1 MKDIRVLYVEDS
13 ARNREDL
20 KALLPG
26 TLGDDYRISLD
37 CEESFENA
45 AKKSRDYHLLILDLY
60 QGPATEGGVNLG
72 ERVFE
77 EIKASVFC
85 PIVFYSG
92 NVLSVKDMRSRVIG
106 VVRKGEDNELEVLK
120 SEILRLIKNG
130 IPTLR
135 EKVHVA
141 IDEEFRRFFWETIQK
156 RNDIFKADEEDFSLG
171 YLLLRNFADAL
182 SKDYIKAILE
192 DSSIM
197 DDKVHPM
204 EFYIYPMEKARE
216 FECGEI
222 VIHKENR
229 DVFVILTPSCDFI
242 KRKGKKRKAEHVL
255 LAKTVLFTSTSEYKS
270 LVDINNQ
277 IAENDKRIGE
287 LVREA
292 KATEELR
299 AKREE
304 LEQTKGKKISSFKQ
318 LVNSGSSDRFFFLPG
333 TPFIED
339 RVIDFQDKLT
349 VSYESLFNDFERLA
363 KLDNPYAQSMISS
376 FIRYYNRIGFPD
388 IDVDFIIGRLGL

>member
-1 MKDIRVLYVEDS
+1 MKDIRILYVEDD

-26 TLGDDYRISLD
+26 TLGDDFRIILD

-45 AKKSRDYHLLILDLY
+45 AKKSREYHLIILDLY

-72 ERVFE
+72 EKVFE

-92 NVLSVKDMRSRVIG
+92 NVLSVEDMRSRVIG
-106 VVRKGEDNELEVLK
+106 VVRKGEDNELDVLK
-120 SEILRLIKNG
+120 TEILRLINNG

-135 EKVHVA
+135 EKVHQA

-156 RNDIFKADEEDFSLG
+156 RNDIFKADEQDFSLG
-171 YLLLRNFADAL
+171 YMLLRNYADSL
-182 SKDYIKAILE
+182 SKDNIKGILE
-192 DSSIM
+192 DSSIK

-204 EFYIYPMEKARE
+204 EFYIYPMEKTRE

-222 VIHKENR
+222 VIHKESR

-242 KRKGKKRKAEHVL
+242 KRKGKKRRVEYVL
-255 LAKTVLFTSTSEYKS
+255 LAKTTLLTSTAEYNAV
-270 LVDINNQ
+270 VDINGQ
-277 IAENDKRIGE
+277 IKENEKKS
-287 LVREA
+287 
-292 KATEELR
+292 KALGVNEKALEELC
-299 AKREE
+299 KTREK
-304 LEQTKGKKISSFKQ
+304 LAQTKNTKYAAFKQ
-318 LVNSGSSDRFFFLPG
+318 FINSGSSDRYFFLPG

-349 VSYESLFNDFERLA
+349 VRYESLSADFERLT
-363 KLDNPYAQSMISS
+363 KLDNPYAQSMVSS

-388 IDVDFIIGRLGL
+388 IDADYIISRLGV